1 MDEKKAI
8 LDKGQKTCQSD
19 RATRILQI
27 MKPEV
32 LARLRK
38 QSDARREE
46 LVDALM
52 DFLYVENM
60 KSYSV
65 TWFET
70 AKMKQ
75 RREEIKKIVSA
86 FY

>member
-1 MDEKKAI
+1 
-8 LDKGQKTCQSD
+8 
-19 RATRILQI
+19 

-38 QSDARREE
+38 QSDTRREE

-60 KSYSV
+60 KSHSV